1 MKKSKKT
8 YFYLLL
14 PVVMLTGC
22 LSYEKPPLDPA
33 RTAYTAL
40 KQENMTQLP
49 ENMSH
54 LSLVDAQ
61 RMALQNNADF
71 QTIRFALEAAKA
83 RYYQSYSSYA
93 PVLNVG
99 MSLTQAFSN
108 MQ

>member
-71 QTIRFALEAAKA
+71 QTIRFALEAAK
-83 RYYQSYSSYA
+83 
-93 PVLNVG
+93 PMVLKG
-99 MSLTQAFSN
+99 ALALPEFLSFPSGET
-108 MQ
+108 